1 MTTAFS
7 DVEPRA
13 LDVDDL
19 DNEPEEHH
27 PLKDFWYRRQRVF
40 LGFLGIA
47 LVLGAWEGSADL
59 KLVNPVFSSKPSLIA
74 IAAKAYFDGGGGL
87 AASRVSAT
95 EFGIGFALALVAGL
109 ILGLAIGWWR
119 WLDYLFDP
127 LINIGYAVPRI
138 ALVPLFVVWFGIGI
152 QSKLAIVF
160 LSAVFPILL
169 NTITGVKTTDAG
181 LLRVARS
188 FKASNAQLFRTV
200 VLPGALPQIVTGIR
214 LGIGLGLVGM
224 IVGELVSS
232 TSGLGY
238 TIETAGNNFQMST
251 MFVAVGVVSF
261 VGVTLTQLL
270 RVLERRLDRWRPETH
285 A

>member
-1 MTTAFS
+1 MSSSNGRGRGGFDSEIET
-7 DVEPRA
+7 PHR
-13 LDVDDL
+13 
-19 DNEPEEHH
+19 
-27 PLKDFWYRRQRVF
+27 LKDFWYRRQRVF
-40 LGFLGIA
+40 LGVLGMA
-47 LVLGAWEGSADL
+47 LVLGAWEASADL
-59 KLVNPVFSSKPSLIA
+59 KLVNPVFSSKPSAIA
-74 IAAKAYFDGGGGL
+74 IEAKRYFFEGGGGFH
-87 AASRVSAT
+87 AAQVSAT
-95 EFGIGFALALVAGL
+95 EFIIGFTLALGAGL

-188 FKASNAQLFRTV
+188 FKASNFQLFRTV

-232 TSGLGY
+232 TAGLGY
-238 TIETAGNNFQMST
+238 TIETAGNNFQMSL
-251 MFVAVGVVSF
+251 MFVAVGVVSLA
-261 VGVTLTQLL
+261 GVVLSQLL
-270 RVLERRLDRWRPETH
+270 RIVERRLDRWRPETH
-285 A
+285 AQ

>member
-1 MTTAFS
+1 MTTTLAETRVSES
-7 DVEPRA
+7 DPDTEADERRGF
-13 LDVDDL
+13 
-19 DNEPEEHH
+19 
-27 PLKDFWYRRQRVF
+27 KDFWERAQRPV
-40 LGFLGIA
+40 LGLMGIA
-47 LVLGAWEGSADL
+47 LMLGGWELFADL
-59 KLVNPVFSSKPSLIA
+59 KIVNPVFSSKPSAIA

-87 AASRVSAT
+87 AACRGSAT
-95 EFGIGFALALVAGL
+95 EFGIGFGIALVAGL
-109 ILGLAIGWWR
+109 VLGLAIGWWR

-169 NTITGVKTTDAG
+169 NTITGVKTTDAS

-188 FKASNAQLFRTV
+188 FKASNFQLFRTV

-232 TSGLGY
+232 TAGLGY
-238 TIETAGNNFQMST
+238 TIEIAGNNFQMAQ
-251 MFVAVGVVSF
+251 MFVAVGIVSF
-261 VGVTLTQLL
+261 AGVFLTQVL
-270 RVLERRLDRWRPETH
+270 RAVEKRLDRWRPESH